1 MFVLVESV
9 NAGTANDPLIVRP
22 PPMVALLLIE
32 TMPPDGVIEIPPLN
46 ADRLFPEILKLPTLI
61 LVGRIVA

>member
-1 MFVLVESV
+1 MLVESV

-22 PPMVALLLIE
+22 PTTVALLLIV
-32 TMPPDGVIEIPPLN
+32 TVPPDGVIEMPPLK
-46 ADRLFPEILKLPTLI
+46 ADRLFPLRLRLPTLI